1 MATKEEY
8 RDDLKDKL
16 VGLEDSGYGD
26 FEYTDGE
33 LDTYLELTVARLFP
47 SIYKTTSAEDVGITA
62 YGSDSWAYADVAAES
77 IPDNRVYLVEDA
89 TELEP
94 IREWRNRPGK
104 IVRIDDS
111 FASLNLYYYEAYTLP
126 ASGDAGIPTEFTPL
140 IVVGAYIEALEA
152 RHDTGVRP
160 DPTNGYQQNS
170 LIDRVSARW
179 LELKSD
185 LSMSLPVVQA

>member
-1 MATKEEY
+1 MATKEDY
-8 RDDLKDKL
+8 RNDLKDKL

-47 SIYKTTSAEDVGITA
+47 SIYKRSSADGLALVGYGNED
-62 YGSDSWAYADVAAES
+62 WAYVDIASQSV
-77 IPDNRVYLVEDA
+77 PDDRVYLIEDA

-94 IREWRNRPGK
+94 IREWRTRPGK
-104 IVRIDDS
+104 IVQIDDG
-111 FASLNLYYYEAYTLP
+111 FTTVNVYYYEAYTLP
-126 ASGDAGIPTEFTPL
+126 ASGDAGIPVEYSPL
-140 IVVGAYIEALEA
+140 ITVGAFIEALEA

-170 LIDRVSARW
+170 LIDRVTNRW
-179 LELKSD
+179 NELKAD
-185 LSMSLPVVQA
+185 LSMSLPVVVV